1 MIEYNVLDAEHQRG
15 ARRLV
20 RRYFEYCKAVQSY
33 LWKASDGN
41 EAALAA
47 IARGVARY
55 FQSRQGRQEQENE
68 AT

>member
-1 MIEYNVLDAEHQRG
+1 MIKYNVLDAEHQRG

-41 EAALAA
+41 EAA